1 MLNEEKE
8 DYLSQ
13 IMALQSQVAE
23 LSSLRDENTELKQK
37 LSHTGLSTVESAGK

>member
-8 DYLSQ
+8 DYLNQ

-23 LSSLRDENTELKQK
+23 LSSLRDENMELKRK
-37 LSHTGLSTVESAGK
+37 LNTVESAGK